1 MKGLIVKDLR
11 IAWGQKSLFVLMLV
25 CAIVCLFTI
34 KDPTFIVGYMCLVC
48 ASIGTTTCAYDELN
62 NGMAFLMTLPYSRE
76 KYVIE
81 KYLFSIS
88 IGFIAWVISSLISA
102 LYVIISHQPFD
113 TGFILSEVFFLI
125 PLLLIPAV
133 MIPII
138 LKFGSARSR
147 IILFIVIGI
156 VFALGGVLALAG
168 STHIGFAN
176 EINNNIET
184 VTFSMK
190 SLVSNFWIAGLGT
203 GISVLCYVASMII
216 SILIMKNKEY

>member
-11 IAWGQKSLFVLMLV
+11 IAWGQKSLIVLMLV
-25 CAIVCLFTI
+25 CALVCLFTI

-62 NGMAFLMTLPYSRE
+62 NGMSFLLTLPYSRE

-88 IGFIAWVISSLISA
+88 LGLAAWVVSSFISI
-102 LYVIISHQPFD
+102 LYVIISKQTLD
-113 TGFILSEVFFLI
+113 SNIILLHIFFLI

-147 IILFIVIGI
+147 IVMLIIIGI
-156 VFALGGVLALAG
+156 VFALGGAVALVG
-168 STHIGFAN
+168 STHIGLAQDTGK
-176 EINNNIET
+176 IEM
-184 VTFSMK
+184 VTFSLRRVV
-190 SLVSNFWIAGLGT
+190 SSYLVAGLGT
-203 GISVLCYVASMII
+203 GISVLCFVASLIV

>member
-11 IAWGQKSLFVLMLV
+11 IAWGQKSLFILMLV
-25 CAIVCLFTI
+25 CAVVCLFTI
-34 KDPTFIVGYMCLVC
+34 KDPSFIVGYICLVC
-48 ASIGTTTCAYDELN
+48 ASIGTPTCAYDELN
-62 NGMAFLMTLPYSRE
+62 NGMAFIMTLPYSRE

-81 KYLFSIS
+81 KYLFSLS
-88 IGFIAWVISSLISA
+88 IGLVAWVISSLIS
-102 LYVIISHQPFD
+102 VIYAVISHQTFD
-113 TGFILSEVFFLI
+113 SGFILSEVFFLI

-147 IILFIVIGI
+147 IVFFIVIGT

>member
-1 MKGLIVKDLR
+1 M
-11 IAWGQKSLFVLMLV
+11 
-25 CAIVCLFTI
+25 
-34 KDPTFIVGYMCLVC
+34 
-48 ASIGTTTCAYDELN
+48 
-62 NGMAFLMTLPYSRE
+62 
-76 KYVIE
+76 
-81 KYLFSIS
+81 
-88 IGFIAWVISSLISA
+88 
-102 LYVIISHQPFD
+102 IISHQPFD

-176 EINNNIET
+176 EINNNIEI
-184 VTFSMK
+184 VTFSFK
-190 SLVSNFWIAGLGT
+190 SLVSSFWIAGAGT
-203 GISVLCYVASMII
+203 GISLLCYLASMIV
-216 SILIMKNKEY
+216 SIFIMKNKEY